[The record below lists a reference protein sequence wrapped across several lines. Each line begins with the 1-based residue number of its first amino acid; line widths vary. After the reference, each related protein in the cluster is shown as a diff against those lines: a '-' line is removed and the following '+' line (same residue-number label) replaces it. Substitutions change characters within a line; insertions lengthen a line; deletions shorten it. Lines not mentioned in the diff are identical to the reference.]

1 MGLTL
6 NLVASVKE
14 NTKKKILISSEAES
28 IVKVETNAEKLVS
41 MNRKKK
47 QMILIQLKWEI
58 FLDQISQNF
67 QKKKQQDFS

>member
-47 QMILIQLKWEI
+47 
-58 FLDQISQNF
+58 
-67 QKKKQQDFS
+67 